1 MKERYCVIKMVR
13 PVKYL
18 VVNEYNETPNKELP
32 NLPLHAIS
40 GIVEDD
46 VPGFNGMG
54 IKTIPELADT
64 KFAKLQEKELSDY
77 KLNHGISY
85 AIDMMIQAEEPGVH
99 EEVLP
104 IDELL
109 DKKYEKT
116 PDTELADLDTVAIE
130 GVAPGS
136 AKKLKKKGMATIK
149 ELAEADIEKV
159 KSAGLKGDWEA
170 EKFSQYAKWI
180 IGYAKINIEKPDMEN
195 IEFEIKDNLLIL
207 KIDISKELGKS
218 STGKSIIVASSHGN
232 HRIKGTDLVLGA
244 FAYKYPTKKEVK
256 KRKIKEAQNVEI
268 VLDGDI
274 ATLTMDKTKDY
285 GSSASGKSTI
295 VASTRGN
302 KEIEKTGVFVGLNLY
317 KPKKK

>member
-1 MKERYCVIKMVR
+1 MVR
-13 PVKYL
+13 PIKYL
-18 VVNEYNETPNKELP
+18 VVNEYKDTPNEELP
-32 NLPLHAIS
+32 NLPLDAIS

-46 VPGFNGMG
+46 VPAFEDMG
-54 IKTIPELADT
+54 IKKIEDLADT
-64 KFAKLQEKELSDY
+64 KFGDLKGKELSDY

-85 AIDMMIQAEEPGVH
+85 AIDMMIQKEEPGVH

-136 AKKLKKKGMATIK
+136 AKKLKKVGLSTIK
-149 ELAEADIEKV
+149 ELADADLEKV

-170 EKFSQYAKWI
+170 EKFSQYARWI
-180 IGYAKINIEKPDMEN
+180 VGYAKENIEKPDMGN
-195 IEFEIKDNLLIL
+195 IEFEFKDNLLIL
-207 KIDISKELGKS
+207 TIDISKALGES
-218 STGKSIIVASSHGN
+218 STGKSIIVASSRGN
-232 HRIKGTDLVLGA
+232 HKIKGTDPLLVLGC
-244 FAYKYPTKKEVK
+244 FAYKFPTKKEVK
-256 KRKIKEAQNVEI
+256 KRKIKETQNVEI
-268 VLDGDI
+268 VLDGNI

-285 GSSASGKSTI
+285 GSSASGKNTI

-302 KEIEKTGVFVGLNLY
+302 KEIEETGVFLGLNLY
-317 KPKKK
+317 TPKKK